1 MGVNSVLLANKPKL
15 IAKHQ
20 YGGNFYKNWQPWEI
34 MRLQRFL
41 ARESVMGDNA
51 YKGEEDGKMSKE
63 LFEAIKYYQKHVR
76 GMTSDGL
83 WGYNTNL
90 HHGVLEFDTLKKGSY
105 TSNHKTEL
113 GASLM
118 RNPGVFTYMNADSFK
133 DQAPLNKAIQYY
145 LANPAEFMSNDET
158 ASYWRQVFHNSG
170 KWGSDMINLIASTI
184 TPEERKKID
193 SRKLTWQW
201 KTDNV
206 KDAIYEGQ
214 KKVMPG
220 LLTAL
225 AAPVVLG
232 GVAAPLLG
240 GAAVETIAGLG
251 ASYLGAQVGGEVGKH
266 IGHAMAD
273 TNTIYSDP
281 IQGRYGAISVIHDP
295 KRAIR
300 EAERTGEFL
309 GSMVGGAAGGFAG
322 NVAGAAARKS
332 VVNTMGAGRAS
343 YKPKTRFSKPT
354 QRSVDPYGNVELG
367 TVKGISKPRLFVE
380 GVKAKLAPKPG
391 QTRAGG
397 VYGIKHNGNPYY
409 NPGTFSDAKTIAEAT
424 KYWNNPRA
432 TTKIVFGG
440 PENLSRGV
448 KIGQAMDLN
457 WKGLG
462 YLTGELTPAYGYASM
477 FNTEYQ
483 TTPRNREQRKDKTK
497 KQNK

>member
-1 MGVNSVLLANKPKL
+1 MVVNSALHANKPKL
-15 IAKHQ
+15 VAKHQ
-20 YGGNFYKNWQPWEI
+20 YGGNFYKKWKPWEI
-34 MRLQRFL
+34 ARLQRFL
-41 ARESVMGDNA
+41 AREDIMGNNN
-51 YKGEEDGKMSKE
+51 YKGEEDGKMSKA
-63 LFEAIKYYQKHVR
+63 LFDAIKYYQANVR
-76 GMTSDGL
+76 GVTADGL

-90 HHGVLEFDTLKKGSY
+90 HHHVLQMDTLSKGSY
-105 TSNHKTEL
+105 KSNYKTEL
-113 GASLM
+113 GSSLIRKPM
-118 RNPGVFTYMNADSFK
+118 VFTYSNADQFSQK
-133 DQAPLNKAIQYY
+133 QLDQVLRYY
-145 LANPAEFMSNDET
+145 LANPAEFMSKDET

-170 KWGSDMINLIASTI
+170 KWGSDQINLIASTI
-184 TPEERKKID
+184 TPEERKKLD
-193 SRKLTWQW
+193 SRTLTTQW

-225 AAPVVLG
+225 AAPVVIG

-240 GAAVETIAGLG
+240 GAAVETLAGLG
-251 ASYLGAQVGGEVGKH
+251 GSYVGAKVGGAVGKQ
-266 IGHAMAD
+266 IGGAVAD
-273 TNTIYSDP
+273 TDKIYSDP
-281 IQGRYGAISVIHDP
+281 VQSRYGAVSVIHDP
-295 KRAIR
+295 KRAIQ
-300 EAERTGEFL
+300 EAERTGEFI
-309 GSMVGGAAGGFAG
+309 GSMVGGTVGGATG
-322 NVAGAAARKS
+322 NVLGATARKT
-332 VVNTMGAGRAS
+332 VVNTMGAGRAA
-343 YKPKTRFSKPT
+343 YKPKTRFSTPT

-380 GVKAKLAPKPG
+380 GVKARIAPKPG

-397 VYGIKHNGNPYY
+397 VYGIKHNGNPRY
-409 NPGTFSDAKTIAEAT
+409 NPGTFSDSKTIAEAT

-462 YLTGELTPAYGYASM
+462 YLAGGLTPAYGYASL

-483 TTPRNREQRKDKTK
+483 TEPRNREKRKDKTK